1 MTPDGWK
8 QVNKPI
14 KCFFG
19 LFWKMKIK
27 KEFPNG

>member
-8 QVNKPI
+8 QVNKPK
-14 KCFFG
+14 KCLLG